1 MARTPQNYAHNQ
13 QLAATPVILVPL
25 VVQNTSAVVRKLSF
39 YNSGTVNRAV
49 TVYIVETSG
58 TADTGNTE
66 VVKSIP
72 PGKTWNVIEIQGE
85 ILETGKYGRK
95 YAGIMA
101 AGLKSLTLSRTIT
114 FI

>member
-1 MARTPQNYAHNQ
+1 MARTPHNYAHNT
-13 QLAATPVILVPL
+13 QLDTTPVILVPL

-49 TVYIVETSG
+49 TVYIVEASG
-58 TADTGNTE
+58 AANTKNIE

-85 ILETGKYGRK
+85 ILETGMTVQAKQD
-95 YAGIMA
+95 AGA
-101 AGLKSLTLSRTIT
+101 DVNANCSGADIT
-114 FI
+114 